1 MGKLK
6 VGVYGITGCAG
17 CQLSVIF
24 NEDEILDIVE
34 LVDLRAF
41 PFIKE
46 VNPEEEFDCV
56 IVEGLVADRGDLKT
70 LKMLRRNSKMLVS
83 LGACACTG
91 CVPAYRSFTLK
102 ENYEHLLY
110 RKMEEIKDVEPTPLD
125 AHILVDHYIPGCPP
139 EKKEIL
145 SFIKG
150 LVRGSIP
157 RPYQSPVCVE
167 CRQNGNTCL
176 LDQGKPCLGPI
187 TAGGCHAVCINGG
200 FECWGCRGPT
210 EDMNLDLMV
219 RMLRDRGFDDKFI
232 NDRLRTF
239 AGLKLPMLEKVMS
252 GKAHKTETTF
262 RGVRVFYE

>member
-110 RKMEEIKDVEPTPLD
+110 RKMDGI
-125 AHILVDHYIPGCPP
+125 
-139 EKKEIL
+139 
-145 SFIKG
+145 
-150 LVRGSIP
+150 
-157 RPYQSPVCVE
+157 
-167 CRQNGNTCL
+167 
-176 LDQGKPCLGPI
+176 
-187 TAGGCHAVCINGG
+187 
-200 FECWGCRGPT
+200 
-210 EDMNLDLMV
+210 
-219 RMLRDRGFDDKFI
+219 
-232 NDRLRTF
+232 
-239 AGLKLPMLEKVMS
+239 
-252 GKAHKTETTF
+252 
-262 RGVRVFYE
+262 